1 MIWDYIIGG
10 AVILI
15 IGLVIVRVIV
25 KRKKYSDECTEF
37 HSIYGIPDSE
47 LPIGCASCPA
57 KMLCKENP
65 GTPYRKRPENH
76 KTEPSDPLRK

>member
-65 GTPYRKRPENH
+65 GTPARRKRGDQ
-76 KTEPSDPLRK
+76 KSGQSDVPGK